1 MVLMLQRLTKLIEHP
16 PSRVMYKVLG
26 QGQTYSQIMQ
36 AESDVIKL

>member
-1 MVLMLQRLTKLIEHP
+1 MVLMLQRLIKLIEHP

-36 AESDVIKL
+36 AQRDVIKL